1 MMPDVPLDG
10 EPDREWPGRASVAV
24 RRRREVGYGLSMI
37 DARVLAF
44 TGIAALITIT
54 PGSDTMLVLRSALV
68 RGRRAGLLTVLGICA
83 GLFIHATLSAL
94 GLSVVLVRSARAFE
108 IVKLAGA
115 AYLVFLGLQSVRSA
129 ARAGSVAERLPEVV
143 GARRAFVEGLLNN
156 VLNPK
161 VAIFYLA
168 FLPQFI
174 GPSDPVLAKSILLA
188 AIHFTEGV
196 IWLSLL
202 TVFVARLRGVL
213 ANPRVHRALESVTG
227 LVLIGFGVKLATA
240 RR

>member
-1 MMPDVPLDG
+1 MF
-10 EPDREWPGRASVAV
+10 
-24 RRRREVGYGLSMI
+24 

-44 TGIAALITIT
+44 TGIAAIVTLT
-54 PGSDTMLVLRSALV
+54 PGADTMLVVRSAIV
-68 RGRRAGLLTVLGICA
+68 RGRRAGLLTVLGIGS

-94 GLSVVLVRSARAFE
+94 GLSAVLVRSARAFE

-115 AYLVFLGLQSVRSA
+115 LYLVFLGLQALRSA
-129 ARAGSVAERLPEVV
+129 ARGVPIKERPTDPT
-143 GARRAFVEGLLNN
+143 GAHRAYVEGLLTN

-174 GPSDPVLAKSILLA
+174 GPGDPVLAKSVLLA
-188 AIHFTEGV
+188 SIHFLEGLV
-196 IWLSLL
+196 WLSLVTL
-202 TVFVARLRGVL
+202 FVARLRSVL
-213 ANPRVHRALESVTG
+213 AQPRVQRVLESVTG
-227 LVLIGFGVKLATA
+227 LVFIAFGVKLAVS

>member
-1 MMPDVPLDG
+1 MF
-10 EPDREWPGRASVAV
+10 
-24 RRRREVGYGLSMI
+24 

-44 TGIAALITIT
+44 TGIAAIVTLT
-54 PGSDTMLVLRSALV
+54 PGADTMLVVRSALV
-68 RGRRAGLLTVLGICA
+68 RGRRAGLLTVLGIGS

-115 AYLVFLGLQSVRSA
+115 LYLVFLGVQAIRRA
-129 ARAGSVAERLPEVV
+129 ARGAPIVERPTDPAGAH
-143 GARRAFVEGLLNN
+143 RAYVDGLLTN

-174 GPSDPVLAKSILLA
+174 GPGDPALAKSILLA
-188 AIHFTEGV
+188 SIHFVEGLV
-196 IWLSLL
+196 WLSLV
-202 TVFVARLRGVL
+202 TVFVARLRPVL
-213 ANPRVHRALESVTG
+213 AQPRVQRALESITG
-227 LVLIGFGVKLATA
+227 LVFIAFGVKLALS